1 MDLQRPLLLAAAD
14 RFAGLSKVSGL
25 GHALRAACD
34 RLIAAASAGSGDGA
48 ARVAPVAPL
57 VAWREVLGRFDGM
70 DKQGQAVEVAR
81 GLRLVQML
89 AGAPGGAVVAQ
100 VEAKIEE
107 KRKKQGTGDREP
119 GTGNGKREEGNGKR
133 ETGNGKRETQT
144 TGNRQQATGNRQRE
158 TESDDPLA
166 APTTSVKGIGPAL
179 AAAMA
184 ERGIQ
189 TLEDLLWLVPRRWLD
204 ARELENL
211 GEALRDANEGERV
224 AARAIVRTSRMV
236 RARGR
241 SWGEVRFA
249 GDAVG
254 APILTVRWFNVWGG
268 IDKRFPPGA
277 EVALSGVL
285 KRRGTVWEMANPDVL
300 GIDTGGGDVSSAAKI
315 LPRYPDIPGVPAA
328 RLRTAC
334 QAAVARAVGHV
345 DDGVPA
351 AVAAR
356 QGLGSLDE
364 ALTALHAPSLE
375 ISTEEVAALN
385 ASTSVHHKR
394 LAFAELFALGA
405 VVVRRRR
412 EHQADRAT
420 PLARAEGIDDELA
433 RALPFTLTGAQRRAI
448 ADMSGDLVR
457 DVPMNRLLQGDVGAG
472 KTAVAF
478 AAALHAI
485 RAGAQVA
492 VMAPTEILAEQHH
505 ATFSRWAEKVG
516 IRIALLTASTPRG
529 VRQSM
534 LALIAGGHID
544 LVVGTHALLADAVGF
559 ARLGLAIIDEQHRFG
574 VAQRVRLR
582 EKGDI
587 DGAGGAPHLLVMTA
601 TPIPRTLALTAYGDL
616 DATTIDELPP
626 GRVPPVTEVL
636 NGERGRAAAY
646 KTVVERVK
654 KGERAFVVCPLV
666 DASVDESRQGW
677 ADATSVHRG
686 LCEKLAPLRVGLVHG
701 KLSAPERDAAM
712 SAFARGDLDVLVAT
726 TVIEVGVDVP
736 AATVMV
742 IEDADRFGL
751 AQLHQLRGRIGRG
764 GGASWCLLLT
774 RGGQSEDGKRRL
786 EVIAGST
793 DGFRIAEEDLA
804 LRGPG
809 ELLGARQ
816 AGLPRL
822 RFGDLRTHT
831 ELLLAARDEAE
842 RVLDADPTL
851 AAPEHAALKRI
862 LDRRLAAALAFG
874 AEGG

>member
-14 RFAGLSKVSGL
+14 RFAGLARVGGL

-34 RLIAAASAGSGDGA
+34 RLLTAGAGQDGL
-48 ARVAPVAPL
+48 APL
-57 VAWREVLGRFDGM
+57 AAWREVLTRFDGM
-70 DKQGQAVEVAR
+70 DRQAQAVEVAR
-81 GLRLVQML
+81 GLRLVQSL
-89 AGAPGGAVVAQ
+89 AGAPTAQVVAQ
-100 VEAKIEE
+100 VEAARAAPAPAAKPGKTIAA
-107 KRKKQGTGDREP
+107 KTAKAPAKKPKPAEVLP
-119 GTGNGKREEGNGKR
+119 
-133 ETGNGKRETQT
+133 
-144 TGNRQQATGNRQRE
+144 A
-158 TESDDPLA
+158 DPLG
-166 APTTSVKGIGPAL
+166 APTTTVKGIGPAL
-179 AAAMA
+179 AAALA
-184 ERGIQ
+184 EKGLT

-204 ARELENL
+204 ARELVGL
-211 GEALRDANEGERV
+211 GEALAEASEGERIG
-224 AARAIVRTSRMV
+224 ARAVVKSARMV

-241 SWGEVRFA
+241 SWGEVRFGA
-249 GDAVG
+249 AVLG
-254 APILTVRWFNVWGG
+254 PPILTVRWFNVWGG

-285 KRRGTVWEMANPDVL
+285 KRRGTMWEMANPDVL
-300 GIDTGGGDVSSAAKI
+300 GIDAGGGDVAASARI
-315 LPRYPDIPGVPAA
+315 LARYPDVPGVPAG

-334 QAAVARAVGHV
+334 QAAVAVAARPPGI

-351 AVAAR
+351 EVAER
-356 QGLGSLDE
+356 MGLRPLSESL
-364 ALTALHAPSLE
+364 AALHAPSLE
-375 ISTEEVAALN
+375 TSAEDIAALN
-385 ASTSVHHKR
+385 NGTSPHHKR

-412 EHQADRAT
+412 ERCADRAT
-420 PLARAEGIDDELA
+420 PLPRAAGIDDELA
-433 RALPFTLTGAQRRAI
+433 RALPFALTGAQRRAI
-448 ADMSGDLVR
+448 ADLSADLAR

-485 RAGAQVA
+485 RAGSQVA

-505 ATFSRWAEKVG
+505 ATFGRWAATVG
-516 IRIALLTASTPRG
+516 VRVALLTASTQRA
-529 VRQSM
+529 VRQSK
-534 LALIAGGHID
+534 LALLAGGHID
-544 LVVGTHALLADAVGF
+544 LVVGTHALLAESVGF

-582 EKGDI
+582 QKGDASG
-587 DGAGGAPHLLVMTA
+587 DGGAPHLLVMTA

-616 DATTIDELPP
+616 DGTVIDELPP
-626 GRVPPVTEVL
+626 GRVPPRTEVL
-636 NGERGRAAAY
+636 TGERGRAAAY
-646 KTVVERVK
+646 RQVVERVRA
-654 KGERAFVVCPLV
+654 GERAFVVCPLV
-666 DASVDESRQGW
+666 EASPQRAQRAVSTPIGREAAEESRAGW
-677 ADATSVHRG
+677 ADATSVHQE
-686 LCEKLAPLRVGLVHG
+686 LSESLAPLRIGLVHG
-701 KLSAPERDAAM
+701 KLTAPERDEAM
-712 SAFARGDLDVLVAT
+712 GAFSRGDLDVLVAT

-786 EVIAGST
+786 EVISSST

-831 ELLLAARDEAE
+831 ELLLAARAEAE
-842 RVLDADPTL
+842 RVLDVDPDLTR
-851 AAPEHAALKRI
+851 PEHAGLRRI
-862 LDRRLAAALAFG
+862 LDRRLAAAQAFG
-874 AEGG
+874 SEGG

>member
-14 RFAGLSKVSGL
+14 RFAGLATVSGL
-25 GHALRAACD
+25 GNALRIGCD
-34 RLIAAASAGSGDGA
+34 RLLAAAGGRDGL
-48 ARVAPVAPL
+48 APL
-57 VAWREVLGRFDGM
+57 LAWRAVLGGFDAL
-70 DKQGQAVEVAR
+70 DRQGQAVEVAR
-81 GLRLVQML
+81 GLRLVQTL
-89 AGAPGGAVVAQ
+89 AGAPTAQVVADVASRRNPPPPAPPSRGVRSPAPKAAAVV
-100 VEAKIEE
+100 
-107 KRKKQGTGDREP
+107 
-119 GTGNGKREEGNGKR
+119 
-133 ETGNGKRETQT
+133 
-144 TGNRQQATGNRQRE
+144 
-158 TESDDPLA
+158 DPLG

-179 AAAMA
+179 AAALA
-184 ERGIQ
+184 ERGL
-189 TLEDLLWLVPRRWLD
+189 TTVEDLLWLVPRRWLD
-204 ARELENL
+204 ARELVDL
-211 GEALRDANEGERV
+211 GAALGDAAEGDRI
-224 AARAIVRTSRMV
+224 AARALVRTSRMV

-249 GDAVG
+249 ATAIG

-285 KRRGTVWEMANPDVL
+285 KRRGLVWEMANPDVL
-300 GIDTGGGDVSSAAKI
+300 GIDAGGGDVSAAARI
-315 LPRYPDIPGVPAA
+315 LPRYPDIPGVPGA

-334 QAAVARAVGHV
+334 QAAVVLAVGHV

-375 ISTEEVAALN
+375 LSTAEVAALN
-385 ASTSVHHKR
+385 AGASQHHRR

-405 VVVRRRR
+405 IVVRRRR
-412 EHQADRAT
+412 ERCADRAT
-420 PLARAEGIDDELA
+420 PLPAVAELA
-433 RALPFTLTGAQRRAI
+433 ATLAHTLPFELTGAQRRAI
-448 ADMSGDLVR
+448 AELGGDLAR

-478 AAALHAI
+478 AAALQAI
-485 RAGAQVA
+485 RAGSQVA

-505 ATFSRWAEKVG
+505 ATFSRWAERAGIKV
-516 IRIALLTASTPRG
+516 ALLTASTPRG
-529 VRQSM
+529 VRQST
-534 LALIAGGHID
+534 LALLAGGRID
-544 LVVGTHALLADAVGF
+544 LVVGTHALLAEAVGF
-559 ARLGLAIIDEQHRFG
+559 ARLGLAVIDEQHRFG
-574 VAQRVRLR
+574 VAQRVKLR
-582 EKGDI
+582 HKGDGS
-587 DGAGGAPHLLVMTA
+587 DDGGAPHLLVMTA
-601 TPIPRTLALTAYGDL
+601 TPIPRSLALTAYGDL
-616 DATTIDELPP
+616 DSTVIDELPP
-626 GRVPPVTEVL
+626 GRVPAVTEVFT
-636 NGERGRAAAY
+636 GDRGRAAAY
-646 KTVVERVK
+646 ARVVERVTA
-654 KGERAFVVCPLV
+654 GERAFVVCPLV
-666 DASVDESRQGW
+666 EASDDESRHGW
-677 ADATSVHRG
+677 ADATSTQHR
-686 LCEKLAPLRVGLVHG
+686 LAAKLAPLRVGLVHG
-701 KLSAPERDAAM
+701 QLTAPERDAAM
-712 SAFARGDLDVLVAT
+712 SAFARGDLDVLVST

-793 DGFRIAEEDLA
+793 DGFRIAEEDLL

-831 ELLLAARDEAE
+831 ELLLAARAEAE
-842 RVLDADPTL
+842 RVLDEDPAL
-851 AAPEHAALKRI
+851 DRPEHAALRRV
-862 LDRRLAAALAFG
+862 LDRRLAAADAFG
-874 AEGG
+874 SEGG